1 MSSTKK
7 LYATSTAPFHKEG
20 ELLNCADSIAEMMV
34 KNGWATTKE
43 DAPIIKEEKT
53 EVKQTKHSKK

>member
-1 MSSTKK
+1 MSNEKK

-20 ELLNCADSIAEMMV
+20 ELLNCADSIAELMI

-43 DAPIIKEEKT
+43 ATQIIKEEKT